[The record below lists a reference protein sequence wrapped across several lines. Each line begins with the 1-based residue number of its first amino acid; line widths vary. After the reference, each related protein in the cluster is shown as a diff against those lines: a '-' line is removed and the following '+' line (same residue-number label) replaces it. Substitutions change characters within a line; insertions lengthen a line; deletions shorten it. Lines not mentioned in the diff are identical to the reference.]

1 MSFQMRN
8 LQRCSLNS
16 QFKIHHCINSSAIW
30 QLALLF
36 SLLCNF
42 TQAPF
47 QDERCHWARGRQVC
61 TQRQLLEFPKM
72 TDFKRTVT
80 VFFLLYL
87 VSSGL
92 GMSLVRRDLKENSA
106 AARFLSALDKRT
118 ELFKRSDCQDTNP
131 DVYFCMFAAFEEQSC
146 ETYGRECALSCG
158 FC

>member
-1 MSFQMRN
+1 MKVYEGVILSKLLATMIHFERPCMAVSLISSKFHGHLSIVGRRN
-8 LQRCSLNS
+8 M
-16 QFKIHHCINSSAIW
+16 
-30 QLALLF
+30 
-36 SLLCNF
+36 
-42 TQAPF
+42 APDF
-47 QDERCHWARGRQVC
+47 IGARGRQVC

-92 GMSLVRRDLKENSA
+92 GMSLVRRDLKENSG